1 MHAENQSDCDRQLRQ
16 RLHRG
21 GIWTVTC
28 RSAGIATVMA
38 VHMLLARFLT
48 AEDFGAFVIASSLAV
63 FFSMLAM
70 FGLNTLLCRYVA
82 ESLAVDSPR
91 RAALVI
97 CLSSRIGLVSLLLAA
112 IAGGAC
118 AHLVGE
124 YGFDM
129 PQLSRVSVAVAAWIV
144 LLAVGQMIAELFRG
158 LHHLF
163 AASALGGVTG
173 GLISNLLFLGLLTGA
188 AARGTMSFETAV
200 MLVLPALLA
209 AVVLGAVSLYLFAWP
224 RADEVEDYAGH
235 DLPKLTLR
243 QVLGDAWPI
252 ALVQTVSFG
261 VAQLDIW
268 TVARF
273 AGEADLAFYAVA
285 RRVSLL
291 VALPLTLVSLAI
303 ASSISELHAR
313 HDKQR
318 LARVIR
324 GAANVSTV
332 MTLLLIAGIFIGAEW
347 ILAIGFGS
355 EYQAGAGALR
365 ILCVGQ
371 LVYVLSGPSGVTL
384 MMTGHQQI
392 PLRITLAT
400 LPLYALG
407 PWVVVRYGGEG
418 MAFVSASYL
427 VLNNLLQWIAVRR
440 SLGICTHATLVRMPR
455 ARFV

>member
-1 MHAENQSDCDRQLRQ
+1 V
-16 RLHRG
+16 
-21 GIWTVTC
+21 W
-28 RSAGIATVMA
+28 
-38 VHMLLARFLT
+38 
-48 AEDFGAFVIASSLAV
+48 
-63 FFSMLAM
+63 
-70 FGLNTLLCRYVA
+70 
-82 ESLAVDSPR
+82 
-91 RAALVI
+91 
-97 CLSSRIGLVSLLLAA
+97 LSSRIGAASLLVAA
-112 IAGGAC
+112 VAGGTSV
-118 AHLVGE
+118 HLLGE
-124 YGFDM
+124 HGFAM
-129 PQLSRVSVAVAAWIV
+129 PQLSRVSVVVAAWIV

-163 AASALGGVTG
+163 AASVLGGVTG
-173 GLISNLLFLGLLTGA
+173 GLASNILFLALLTAA
-188 AARGTMSFETAV
+188 AARGSVSFETAV
-200 MLVLPALLA
+200 TLVIPASF
-209 AVVLGAVSLYLFAWP
+209 AVVVLSAICLYLFAWP
-224 RADEVEDYAGH
+224 RTSTNEDNTGH
-235 DLPKLTLR
+235 DLPNLSLR

-252 ALVQTVSFG
+252 ALVQAVSFG

-273 AGEADLAFYAVA
+273 GGEADLAVYAIA

-313 HDKQR
+313 RDRQR
-318 LARVIR
+318 LSRVIR

-332 MTLLLIAGIFIGAEW
+332 TTLLLIAGMMFGAEW
-347 ILAIGFGS
+347 ILATGFGAA
-355 EYQAGAGALR
+355 YHAGAGALR

-400 LPLYALG
+400 LPLYGLG
-407 PWVVVRYGGEG
+407 PWVVVRYGGAG

-440 SLGICTHATLVRMPR
+440 SLGIRTHATLAWIPR
-455 ARFV
+455 TRFV